1 MRREVSLALLPTVE
15 FLLKLC
21 APLERRCVELLDQ
34 IGRVL
39 KLRGDV
45 SQLAVSR
52 LQPPLR
58 YLFIPKCFK
67 PLRERG
73 LGLVRGLLGLIGV
86 LGLILLCLVLRLIG
100 IIYKIVLDFFMIFI
114 NFIPLIGIL
123 GFRFGREYMDIIDFR
138 IVWS

>member
-1 MRREVSLALLPTVE
+1 MDFS
-15 FLLKLC
+15 
-21 APLERRCVELLDQ
+21 
-34 IGRVL
+34 RVL
-39 KLRGDV
+39 MLGSVDKWELNEGLVRV
-45 SQLAVSR
+45 
-52 LQPPLR
+52 
-58 YLFIPKCFK
+58 
-67 PLRERG
+67 ERV

-86 LGLILLCLVLRLIG
+86 LGLFGVLVLILLCLVLRLNG